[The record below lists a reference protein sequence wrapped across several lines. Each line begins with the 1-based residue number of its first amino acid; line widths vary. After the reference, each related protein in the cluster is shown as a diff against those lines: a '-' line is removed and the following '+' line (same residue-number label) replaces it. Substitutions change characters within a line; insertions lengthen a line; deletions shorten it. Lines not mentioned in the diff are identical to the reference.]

1 MHIKRVFLKMEKRI
15 NKKNT
20 PILYYEELE
29 EGDVKYILRLT
40 YYDTKSN
47 MKKSGYVDKIKIEYY
62 KKIFF
67 FVLKSG
73 EIIFFN
79 SNTKFLQ
86 YEGCPRLSYL
96 YQYPIL
102 LTNAFIDNS
111 IYLRH

>member
-1 MHIKRVFLKMEKRI
+1 MEKQI

-20 PILYYEELE
+20 PILYYDSKEVD
-29 EGDVKYILRLT
+29 GDVKYTLHLT
-40 YYDTKSN
+40 YYDTQSK
-47 MKKSGYVDKIKIEYY
+47 MKKSSYVDKIKIEYN
-62 KKIFF
+62 KNIFF
-67 FVLKSG
+67 FLLKNG

-79 SNTKFLQ
+79 SSTQFLE
-86 YEGCPRLSYL
+86 YEGCPKLSYL